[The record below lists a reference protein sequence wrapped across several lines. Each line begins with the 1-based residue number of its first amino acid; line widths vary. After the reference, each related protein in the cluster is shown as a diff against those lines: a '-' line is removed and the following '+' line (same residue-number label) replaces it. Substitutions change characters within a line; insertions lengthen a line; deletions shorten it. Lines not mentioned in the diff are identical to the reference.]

1 MSSFFRNV
9 DTRFDVPRDIPL
21 VRGPDARN
29 PIRTLKAR
37 AILIDMEEGVVSQV
51 RLCASLPGLVATAG
65 GAIAQSG
72 CR

>member
-21 VRGPDARN
+21 VRGPDGRN
-29 PIRTLKAR
+29 PIRSLKAR

-51 RLCASLPGLVATAG
+51 PTVCVAV
-65 GAIAQSG
+65 SSSVVCERV
-72 CR
+72 CRCV